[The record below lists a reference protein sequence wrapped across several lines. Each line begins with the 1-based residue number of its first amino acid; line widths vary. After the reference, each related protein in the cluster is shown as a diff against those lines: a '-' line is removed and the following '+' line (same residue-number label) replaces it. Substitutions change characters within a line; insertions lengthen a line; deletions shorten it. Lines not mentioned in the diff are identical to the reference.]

1 MRTSRLVS
9 WTPRPRSRE
18 GTHPSRSSKVRN
30 MITPLRSERN
40 LSKPTVR
47 TAEFLSG
54 NRMLQEAKA
63 SSRKATGS
71 HNRLDREPPTRKGAD
86 VEQEAL
92 PTEMVKPSL
101 WLRKG
106 RCWIFPVT
114 VSSHGYPRR
123 LRPRP
128 SSRDPRAVCGES
140 RKHGSVGGKVS

>member
-30 MITPLRSERN
+30 MVTPMRSERN

-71 HNRLDREPPTRKGAD
+71 HNRLDREHPTRKGAD

-92 PTEMVKPSL
+92 PTEMVKPPYGYKKVDAGCS
-101 WLRKG
+101 
-106 RCWIFPVT
+106 PVT
-114 VSSHGYPRR
+114 VSSHGNREGGDHAQVAEPK
-123 LRPRP
+123 
-128 SSRDPRAVCGES
+128 SR
-140 RKHGSVGGKVS
+140 